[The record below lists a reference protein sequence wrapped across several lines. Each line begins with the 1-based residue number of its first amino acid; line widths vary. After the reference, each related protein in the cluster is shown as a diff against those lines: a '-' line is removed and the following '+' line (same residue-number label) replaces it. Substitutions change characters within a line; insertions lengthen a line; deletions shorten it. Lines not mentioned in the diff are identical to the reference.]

1 VNIATREAPS
11 YTAAKAEPDVA
22 NSWLIFLGLDD
33 PAPVYQL
40 YDDAEAGRLA
50 EQIMLIG
57 GCPTRHDPTQ
67 APSGNHAAFMWQKT
81 PYNLHG
87 NPLNWD
93 AHKPRQLEAVLEFWA
108 RYAPNVLGDNLLTAF
123 AGSPLDTERR
133 YPSMGRGDLFHGWM
147 GPWQRGVERPFPG
160 GKLWNRGWTTAKP
173 AKPAMPRYSM
183 RSSSEVHAIT
193 QGIWHPAAPV
203 VSGKIGSIGQKIGC
217 RARSTRPEADAR

>member
-1 VNIATREAPS
+1 MNIATREAPS

-133 YPSMGRGDLFHGWM
+133 YPAWAEATCSTAGW
-147 GPWQRGVERPFPG
+147 GPGNAVWSDRFPG
-160 GKLWNRGWTTAKP
+160 ASCGIGAGPRRNQQNQPCRGTRCGRP
-173 AKPAMPRYSM
+173 QRFM
-183 RSSSEVHAIT
+183 R
-193 QGIWHPAAPV
+193 
-203 VSGKIGSIGQKIGC
+203 
-217 RARSTRPEADAR
+217 